1 MAYQDP
7 YAGQYGRYDHDPQYA
22 QASQDVFNPYAPN
35 QQPHDTY
42 EHGGYTDYNARYR
55 DDPVDHNNYGVQR
68 QPSTRTVGFVNT
80 QHVPKPEGP
89 SNGFDQGEFTPQ
101 EKTAFNLKAYRY
113 ESQGNLW
120 TRGSR
125 VGCIGRFCC
134 CTVLIVAF
142 IFISIILALA
152 LADSRR
158 QWIRP
163 PAVIIGTIS
172 QPTTGSQF
180 QLTDNGVTINF
191 NLNVSVSNPNYFGVD
206 LKKVQTQ
213 LFYPINNTDIG
224 GGLTNNVNF
233 PSNSNKTVTFPFS
246 IDYTSSLDPNNAILL
261 DLLQKCGVLGQPVML
276 RLTTRS
282 LIIQLSIRIL
292 IITVSPSISNSFTF
306 TCPLDASSLEGL
318 MNSSGL
324 NIGDI
329 LGGS

>member
-7 YAGQYGRYDHDPQYA
+7 YAGQYGRYDHDPQYT
-22 QASQDVFNPYAPN
+22 QDAFNPYAPN

-42 EHGGYTDYNARYR
+42 EHGGYTDYNAGYR

-68 QPSTRTVGFVNT
+68 QPTTRTVDFAST

-89 SNGFDQGEFTPQ
+89 PNGFDQGEFTPR
-101 EKTAFNLKAYRY
+101 EKNAYNLKAYRY
-113 ESQGNLW
+113 ENQGNLW

-134 CTVLIVAF
+134 CTILIVAF
-142 IFISIILALA
+142 LFISIILALA
-152 LADSRR
+152 L
-158 QWIRP
+158 WIRP
-163 PAVIIGTIS
+163 PAVIIGDVF

-191 NLNVSVSNPNYFGVD
+191 DLNVSVSNPNYFGVD
-206 LKKVQTQ
+206 LKKVKTE

-224 GGLTNNVNF
+224 GGLSKNIEF

-246 IDYTSSLDPNNAILL
+246 IDYTSSIDPDNAILL
-261 DLLQKCGVLGQPVML
+261 DLAQKCGILGTASDV
-276 RLTTRS
+276 TIDYKIT
-282 LIIQLSIRIL
+282 LSIRIL
-292 IITVSPSISNSFTF
+292 IITVSPSISNSFSF
-306 TCPLDASSLEGL
+306 TCPLDASSLEDL